1 MRIVVSGIA
10 LCLALLGTGAVPQ
23 QTQPADS
30 PVTQWENLVPAIKE
44 ILPKPCPNPDWD
56 VKILDA
62 AIVPPDGPSFA
73 VVDYCEAAP
82 SADWITVMELDAD
95 KPVAARFRDAHKRPL
110 AQNFLQDATVT
121 QFADVRIAP
130 DRATILDFRQENDS
144 KGLPLKCQVS
154 AYIWNPTTKTFD
166 YNAQR
171 SRETTHGECG
181 E

>member
-1 MRIVVSGIA
+1 MRNVGCGIA
-10 LCLALLGTGAVPQ
+10 LLLVFFVTRAVPQ
-23 QTQPADS
+23 QSQPGES
-30 PVTQWENLVPAIKE
+30 PVTQWENLVPTIKTT
-44 ILPKPCPNPDWD
+44 LPKPCPNPDWD

-95 KPVAARFRDAHKRPL
+95 KPTFARFRDAHKRPIP
-110 AQNFLQDATVT
+110 QNFLQDATVT
-121 QFADVRIAP
+121 HFADVRIAP
-130 DRATILDFRQENDS
+130 DRATILDFRQENDD

-154 AYIWNPTTKTFD
+154 AYIWNAATKTFD
-166 YNAQR
+166 YNPQR
-171 SRETTHGECG
+171 SKESTHGECG